1 MRPALSPAPER
12 EFNGNGNE
20 NGIFAYRARH
30 FTRKQAKRKAALITK
45 RDVGEGESGHHAC
58 PRLNPLTALWLYDR
72 VRVGVGLRVLA
83 LIKPLC
89 PRTAVVPPTAAAAA
103 TAVISAG

>member
-20 NGIFAYRARH
+20 NGICLPCKTLYQEAG
-30 FTRKQAKRKAALITK
+30 QAKAALITK
-45 RDVGEGESGHHAC
+45 KDVGEGESGHHAC

-72 VRVGVGLRVLA
+72 VRVSVRVLA

-89 PRTAVVPPTAAAAA
+89 PRAAVVPPTAA